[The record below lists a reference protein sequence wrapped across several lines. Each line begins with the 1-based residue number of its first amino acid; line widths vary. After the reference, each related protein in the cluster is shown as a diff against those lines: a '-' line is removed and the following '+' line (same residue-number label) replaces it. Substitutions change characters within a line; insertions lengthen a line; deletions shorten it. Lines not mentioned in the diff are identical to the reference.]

1 MPGTRIFTY
10 ANLAPEVT
18 RGTPVAP
25 TRQLYMDG
33 SWTEDH
39 GLEFHEAE
47 NRGLRTRS
55 ARQPTQTTEDVEFSL
70 SSIDGTS
77 YDDWVYAGAALNGT
91 AVGTGA
97 GADKTWTQTPAN
109 TGSNSPKSF
118 TLDLGD
124 DTQNWRLQYCMW
136 KTIKISAARGGLT
149 DLSLDGFAQRS
160 IKTAKATPATNAAV
174 KIGGSLW
181 TIKFA
186 TTLAGLTGASI
197 VQNFLL
203 DWELEITTGLT
214 WRHYMDGNLYG
225 SQHVETDLSFTLK
238 MTVESTAQAVTQ
250 FYDKW
255 DAETLD
261 FIRLKAVGPTLGA
274 TNYSAQIDLPVYYDE
289 PDPISGEDDGVN
301 LYTVTAKGTYDG
313 TSAASLGLVT
323 VNSLATL

>member
-1 MPGTRIFTY
+1 
-10 ANLAPEVT
+10 
-18 RGTPVAP
+18 
-25 TRQLYMDG
+25 MDG

-70 SSIDGTS
+70 STTDGMS
-77 YDDWVYAGAALNGT
+77 FEDWVYAGAALNGT
-91 AVGTGA
+91 ATGAGA

-118 TLDLGD
+118 TLDVGD

-136 KTIKISAARGGLT
+136 KTIKISSAKGGLT

-160 IKTAKATPATNAAV
+160 IKTAKATPATNAGV
-174 KIGGSLW
+174 KLPGDLW
-181 TIKFA
+181 TLKFA
-186 TTLAGLTGASI
+186 TTAAGLTAAP
-197 VQNFLL
+197 VVANFLL
-203 DWELEITTGLT
+203 DWELEITTGHK
-214 WRHYMDGNLYG
+214 WRHYMDGNLFG
-225 SQHVETDLSFTLK
+225 AQHVETDLTYTLK

-255 DAETLD
+255 DTETLD
-261 FIRLKAVGPTLGA
+261 FVRLKQLGPLLGA
-274 TNYSAQIDLPVYYDE
+274 SNYSAQIDLPVYYDE

-301 LYTVTAKGTYDG
+301 LYTVVAKGTYDA
-313 TSAASLGLVT
+313 TSAAALALVT
-323 VNSLATL
+323 VNSIAAL